1 MNRLRQIIKEQL
13 LLEKKIGTLLTNIE
27 VTYSFELDRS
37 PHAYDRRTRT
47 DIQDYNT
54 KEISNAE
61 VKYIIE
67 LARKKIAE
75 SIALSEIK
83 NNDYFVIK
91 SPEKEMAIAIKAIS
105 ESGSYWKLL
114 IITVFRE
121 SYDNP
126 FRVGEDQLVI
136 WV

>member
-13 LLEKKIGTLLTNIE
+13 LLEKKIGTLLTKIE
-27 VTYSFELDRS
+27 VSYSFELDRS

-75 SIALSEIK
+75 SIALNEIK

-91 SPEKEMAIAIKAIS
+91 SPEKEMAIAIKAIN
-105 ESGSYWKLL
+105 EGGSYWKLL
-114 IITVFRE
+114 IVTVFRE

>member
-13 LLEKKIGTLLTNIE
+13 LLEKKIGTLLTKIE

-37 PHAYDRRTRT
+37 THAYDRRTRT

-61 VKYIIE
+61 IKYIIE

-75 SIALSEIK
+75 SIAIGDIK

-91 SPEKEMAIAIKAIS
+91 SPEKEMAIAIKAIN
-105 ESGSYWKLL
+105 EGGVGWKLL
-114 IITVFRE
+114 IVTVFRE
-121 SYDNP
+121 SFDNP

-136 WV
+136 WI